1 MCEIELTRQ
10 VLAML
15 KAKGGR
21 PGGGARRPRSASAG
35 MGLERKTNPEKR
47 WDGVSAKG
55 MESMMMR
62 DSAEFSKEWDWNR
75 SRFHRKAQAVQV
87 GRAPSWWMAMAG
99 ERCERHRA
107 HHCGSGACPTRAEQ
121 SGKRRDE

>member
-1 MCEIELTRQ
+1 VCEIELTRQ
-10 VLAML
+10 VLEML
-15 KAKGGR
+15 KAKGGK
-21 PGGGARRPRSASAG
+21 PGGGARRPCSVAAG
-35 MGLERKTNPEKR
+35 MGLERKTKQEKR
-47 WDGVSAKG
+47 CDGVSAKG